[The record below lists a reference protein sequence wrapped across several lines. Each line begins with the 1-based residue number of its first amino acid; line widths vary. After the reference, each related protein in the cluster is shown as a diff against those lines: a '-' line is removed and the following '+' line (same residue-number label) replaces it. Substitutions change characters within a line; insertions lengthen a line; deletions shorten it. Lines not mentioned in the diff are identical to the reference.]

1 MMDTKQFEGKNIAI
15 LGFWLEGKS
24 TLNFLLNNNF
34 AFNKLSV
41 LDMKAQPWLE
51 TMGIALETGE
61 HYMEHL
67 DQFDVIFKSAGVP
80 YSSELLRYQ
89 DKILTQMQFFFGN
102 YQGKVIAITGSKGK
116 STMTSLIFSLLK
128 NAGYRVKLVGNIG
141 NPVLEEIDFA
151 EELDFVVCELSS
163 YMLERLEKQNY
174 ISVLGNIF
182 PEHMDWHGGF
192 EKYVKAKLNILK
204 GSEFNIVLQK
214 TVEEYGLATAYE
226 NIETYWIW
234 GKTSWANGYFIHE
247 MQELFPTED
256 KLLLGEHN
264 TQNIAA
270 AIAVALKIGVSMEV
284 IHDTIK
290 NFTGLPH
297 RLQFVGEFQ
306 GIHFYDDAI
315 STTPESTLEALKTF
329 WKRIGTLFLGGTDR
343 GYDFRLLMEKV
354 QEYWIQN
361 LVFFPPSGEKMA
373 RLLPDFKGK
382 VLHTDDMQA
391 AVAFA
396 FQYTEPGKI
405 CLLST
410 ASPSYSIWKNFE
422 EKGDL
427 FQKAIK
433 ASSS

>member
-1 MMDTKQFEGKNIAI
+1 MDTKQFEGKNIAI

-51 TMGIALETGE
+51 TMGIVLETGE
-61 HYMEHL
+61 HYLEHL

-80 YSSELLRYQ
+80 YSPELLRYQ
-89 DKILTQMQFFFGN
+89 DKILTQMQFFFRN

-151 EELDFVVCELSS
+151 EESDFVVCELSS
-163 YMLERLEKQNY
+163 YMLKRLEKKNY
-174 ISVLGNIF
+174 LSVLGNIF

-192 EKYVKAKLNILK
+192 EQYAKAKLNILK

-214 TVEEYGLATAYE
+214 TVEEYELATAYE

-270 AIAVALKIGVSMEV
+270 AIAVSLKIGVPMEV

-290 NFTGLPH
+290 NFIGLPH
-297 RLQFVGEFQ
+297 RLQFIGEFQ
-306 GIHFYDDAI
+306 GIYFYDDAI

-396 FQYTEPGKI
+396 FQYTESGKI

>member
-1 MMDTKQFEGKNIAI
+1 MDTKQFEGKNIAI

-80 YSSELLRYQ
+80 YSPELLQYQ
-89 DKILTQMQFFFGN
+89 DKILTQMQFFFKN

>member
-1 MMDTKQFEGKNIAI
+1 MDTKQFEGKNIAI

-51 TMGIALETGE
+51 TMGVALETGE
-61 HYMEHL
+61 HYLEHL

-80 YSSELLRYQ
+80 YSPELLRYQ
-89 DKILTQMQFFFGN
+89 DKILTQMQFFFRN

-116 STMTSLIFSLLK
+116 STMTSLIFSILK

-141 NPVLEEIDFA
+141 NPVLEEIDFT
-151 EELDFVVCELSS
+151 EESDFVICELSS
-163 YMLERLEKQNY
+163 YMLERLEKKNY
-174 ISVLGNIF
+174 LSVLGNIF

-192 EKYVKAKLNILK
+192 EQYAKAKLNILK

-214 TVEEYGLATAYE
+214 TVEEYQLAAAYE

-270 AIAVALKIGVSMEV
+270 AIAVSLKIGVPMEV

-306 GIHFYDDAI
+306 GIYFYDDAI

>member
-1 MMDTKQFEGKNIAI
+1 MDTKQFEGKNIAI

-41 LDMKAQPWLE
+41 LDMKDQPTLQTLGIPSE
-51 TMGIALETGE
+51 TWENYLQ
-61 HYMEHL
+61 HL

-80 YSSELLRYQ
+80 YSPELLPYKE
-89 DKILTQMQFFFGN
+89 KILTQMQFFFN
-102 YQGKVIAITGSKGK
+102 TYQGKVIAITGSKGK
-116 STMTSLIFSLLK
+116 STMTSLIFSILK
-128 NAGYRVKLVGNIG
+128 NAGYKVKLVGNIG
-141 NPVLEEIDFA
+141 NPVLEEVDFN
-151 EELDFVVCELSS
+151 EESDFVVCELSS
-163 YMLERLEKQNY
+163 YMLEHLEKKNY

-192 EKYVKAKLNILK
+192 EQYAKAKLNILK

-214 TVEEYGLATAYE
+214 TVEEYQLAAAYE

-234 GKTSWANGYFIHE
+234 GKTSWANGYFSYDW
-247 MQELFPTED
+247 QELFPTD
-256 KLLLGEHN
+256 DRLLLGEHN
-264 TQNIAA
+264 IQNIAA
-270 AIAVALKIGVSMEV
+270 AIAVAIKIGVPMQIV
-284 IHDTIK
+284 HDTIQ

-297 RLQFVGEFQ
+297 RLELVGEFQ
-306 GIHFYDDAI
+306 GITFYDDAI

-329 WKRIGTLFLGGTDR
+329 WKRIGTLLLGGTDR
-343 GYDFRLLMEKV
+343 GYDFRLLMQKV

-373 RLLPDFKGK
+373 SLLEGFQGK
-382 VLHTDDMQA
+382 LLHTNDMEV

-396 FQYTEPGKI
+396 FQHTAPGQI

-427 FQKAIK
+427 FKAAIHK
-433 ASSS
+433 LGQ